1 MKDLSRAA
9 AILFLFL
16 LPFSAQATNSLQVV
30 VNEIAWMGGEESFAD
45 EWIEL
50 YNNADNAVGLG
61 GWVLKAVDGTPEISL
76 EGTILAKSFYLL
88 ERTNEET
95 VPGIKADLIYKGSL
109 NNKGEH
115 LELINPQGEMV
126 DEIDC
131 SSKWFAGDNNTK
143 QTMEKADAENWQTS
157 RNPGGTPKAKNS
169 LGAELDYNP
178 PATPKIETKKELA
191 VAGEKKPGKP
201 SFLPLSAALTIAV
214 FSGII
219 ILILK
224 RKVKIS

>member
-9 AILFLFL
+9 VIFSFLL
-16 LPFSAQATNSLQVV
+16 LPFSIQATNPLQAAI
-30 VNEIAWMGGEESFAD
+30 NEIAWMGSEESFAD

-50 YNNADNAVGLG
+50 YNNTDKTINLE
-61 GWVLKAVDGTPEISL
+61 GWILKAVDGTPEISL

-88 ERTNEET
+88 ERTNDDT
-95 VPGIKADLIYKGSL
+95 VPSIKADLIYKGSL
-109 NNKGEH
+109 SNEGER
-115 LELINPQGEMV
+115 LELVNPQGGIV

-131 SSKWFAGDNNTK
+131 SSKWFAGDNKTK
-143 QTMEKADAENWQTS
+143 QTMERVDSESWQTG

-169 LGAELDYNP
+169 SGVKLKEES
-178 PATPKIETKKELA
+178 PKTKI
-191 VAGEKKPGKP
+191 
-201 SFLPLSAALTIAV
+201 SLPLASVGKQIPEKSSLFPLLIAFTLAI

-224 RKVKIS
+224 RKVKTG